1 MDSTTG
7 LAQTLEHIGLSEKEA
22 RVYLAL
28 LSLESATAYRIAEHC
43 DVKKP
48 TVYVILED
56 LRKKGLVLKIPHA
69 KKGLFSARDIGEY
82 LHEQE
87 SRLKAV
93 RLMLPKLHALGS
105 QNKPGVFFFTG
116 LQGVAQAID
125 YKFDGMRGKTFRSF
139 YGTMASAREDVIKL
153 LDTWDRKSVESDIS
167 FNIVMARLDSDEHQ
181 KNLIALAKQEYESI
195 KIRFK
200 EQFVYPP
207 NIHFEI
213 AEDFVRIVDVANL
226 NATIIDDKPTA
237 DALRQIFKIVW
248 EKGI

>member
-116 LQGVAQAID
+116 LQGVAQAIRAVNVLAAD
-125 YKFDGMRGKTFRSF
+125 K
-139 YGTMASAREDVIKL
+139 
-153 LDTWDRKSVESDIS
+153 
-167 FNIVMARLDSDEHQ
+167 EH
-181 KNLIALAKQEYESI
+181 
-195 KIRFK
+195 R
-200 EQFVYPP
+200 P
-207 NIHFEI
+207 
-213 AEDFVRIVDVANL
+213 
-226 NATIIDDKPTA
+226 
-237 DALRQIFKIVW
+237 
-248 EKGI
+248 